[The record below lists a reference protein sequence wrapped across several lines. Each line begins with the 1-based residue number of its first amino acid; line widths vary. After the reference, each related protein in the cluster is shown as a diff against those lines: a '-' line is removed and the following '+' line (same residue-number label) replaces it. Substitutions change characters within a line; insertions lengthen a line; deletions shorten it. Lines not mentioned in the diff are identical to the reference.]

1 MTLSQETGDLLP
13 EDLFPAESIARQNLL
28 MLKERL
34 AEPDTYIPVRDYSQ
48 KDDSEEDEDNPRLD
62 LHLMKLSLTAKE
74 EWQKWFESVDPE
86 QIVKMLLSEEE
97 YKEYELYKKLVEEE
111 DEDYLLEE
119 TNRVYRTCSE
129 TKGFLQTHSPDLTYT
144 PYNISYDELQF
155 RVVVT
160 DYQTNVWRVPY
171 TPPQSDLGFL
181 DPKHDPDFL
190 PPSSVSKGF
199 LIKPASRPYN
209 LTFSVVCE
217 KDGKQESRISKPKSA
232 KDYTSVEDLTYLVTS
247 NGYKV
252 IEIKDITPKDEIKWE
267 IDLRISPRNQPVNG
281 KESLIPDPRNY
292 KKIDPQSKVGRR
304 LIRSLKENPYHE
316 WVEISWQYEEET
328 VVALVRTVKE
338 FLIWC
343 YVDKSSLVSK
353 RKRQRVIY
361 PQVAP
366 IQDKAN
372 NGAVF
377 TIGYT
382 IRYTDY
388 KELDNPVNYLVK
400 RELET
405 VLTRLVND
413 NYVVVSKSRHDTF
426 GCVTLTLV
434 NQQYKTPMQRYDAR
448 K

>member
-34 AEPDTYIPVRDYSQ
+34 AEPETYIPARDYSQ
-48 KDDSEEDEDNPRLD
+48 KDDAEEDEDNPRME
-62 LHLMKLSLTAKE
+62 LHLFRLSQAAKE
-74 EWQKWFESVDPE
+74 EWQRWLETVDPE

-97 YKEYELYKKLVEEE
+97 YKEYELYSNLVKEE
-111 DEDYLLEE
+111 DEDYILDES
-119 TNRVYRTCSE
+119 NRVYRACSE
-129 TKGFLQTHSPDLTYT
+129 TKGFLNTHAPDLTYA
-144 PYNISYDELQF
+144 PFNISFDELQF

-160 DYQTNVWRVPY
+160 DYQTNVWRTPY
-171 TPPQSDLGFL
+171 TPPASDMGFL

-190 PPSSVSKGF
+190 PPSSVSKSF

-209 LTFSVVCE
+209 LTFSIVYE
-217 KDGKQESRISKPKSA
+217 KDGKRESKLSKPKNS
-232 KDYTSVEDLTYLVTS
+232 KDYTSVEDLHYLVTS
-247 NGYKV
+247 NGYNV
-252 IEIKDITPKDEIKWE
+252 VEIKDITPKDEIQWE
-267 IDLRISPRNQPVNG
+267 IDLRLSPRNQVING
-281 KESLIPDPRNY
+281 KESLIPNPRNY
-292 KKIDPQSKVGRR
+292 KKIDPDSKLGKR

-316 WVEISWQYEEET
+316 WIEIGWQYEEEAK
-328 VVALVRTVKE
+328 VALVRIVKE
-338 FLIWC
+338 FLVWC

-372 NGAVF
+372 NGAVY

-388 KELDNPVNYLVK
+388 TELDNPLNYLVK

-405 VLTRLVND
+405 VVTRLVND
-413 NYVVVSKSRHDTF
+413 DFVVVSKTRHDTF
-426 GCVTLTLV
+426 GCLTLTLV
-434 NQQYKTPMQRYDAR
+434 NQKYKTPMLRYEAR